1 MNIRMMPLKYRL
13 DDLERHIDKIS
24 REIDDLKQK
33 ILEQN
38 WMKWEEENK

>member
-1 MNIRMMPLKYRL
+1 MMPLKYRL